1 MEVSD
6 RGTRWINQ
14 IRPVPGGALFKAFI
28 VVLFLFFFIS
38 DLFLGTV
45 NLGTARGWV
54 ELFLPYLPLLLLIA
68 GTLPGIISW
77 LVVFLVIIG
86 MGATMSVL
94 AAFAVATLIV
104 SAIATATL
112 PRAAGAFYTGL
123 TFALFLVCTLT
134 SPDTAPMVALLALL
148 TVLAVAAGFG
158 LGAFWTKAERSEQR
172 VSELREAQLK
182 VREQERTLLAHE
194 LHDIVAHEVT
204 IIAMQARRAEF
215 TNDPEK
221 TSRILSEIGD
231 AASQTLQD
239 LRSLV
244 LLLKEHES
252 DKQHDILDSTDEE
265 QHFTPSGETTNAT
278 ALVHD
283 VRHVADAIERSGY
296 QVLLEIEGPVS
307 VLATSLCQV
316 LRRTVR
322 EIGTNVL
329 KYADPAEQVSLRLT
343 VRGGQVTLSSRNA
356 VSKERR
362 LTSSGTGLEA
372 MRTRCKVFGG
382 TLNTHTEDGFW
393 SVAITLPFKEQSLDP
408 ANQGAI
414 S

>member
-1 MEVSD
+1 M
-6 RGTRWINQ
+6 I
-14 IRPVPGGALFKAFI
+14 FKIFI
-28 VVLFLFFFIS
+28 VAILLYSAIG
-38 DLFLGTV
+38 DLLVGAVHLDSFAGWLEYVVPYVPLAMLTVRTLPSVIAWIIACLLIIFLGPTI
-45 NLGTARGWV
+45 
-54 ELFLPYLPLLLLIA
+54 PL
-68 GTLPGIISW
+68 
-77 LVVFLVIIG
+77 
-86 MGATMSVL
+86 L
-94 AAFAVATLIV
+94 AAFAMPTLLVAAV
-104 SAIATATL
+104 ATATL
-112 PRAAGAFYTGL
+112 PRAAAIGFAGL
-123 TFALFLVCTLT
+123 TFAMLLWCTLA
-134 SPDTAPMVALLALL
+134 APGVAPVVAILAML
-148 TVLAVAAGFG
+148 TVFSIAAGLG
-158 LGAFWTKAERSEQR
+158 LRTFWTRAERSERR
-172 VSELREAQLK
+172 VDELREAQLK

-244 LLLKEHES
+244 LLLKDHES
-252 DKQHDILDSTDEE
+252 DGQHDILDSTDEE
-265 QHFTPSGETTNAT
+265 QRFTPSGETTNAT

-382 TLNTHTEDGFW
+382 TLNTHAEDGFW